1 MRVIGQ
7 YPTKRSKIPGN
18 ARQNMRRPKGSRH
31 MADRSAEI
39 RHIPIVLGAAAMVLG
54 LAASPDADAA
64 AVLKPDTSF
73 ASHRALYEM
82 TLRSTEHGSSVADAT
97 GTMYYRFEALC
108 GGWEVESRVALQLH
122 YGNVGATEV
131 IETTWTF
138 TSFESY
144 DGTELTYAVDHKR
157 DGMIQE
163 AFAGEA
169 GKDSEGGG
177 ASFDDELMTSVA
189 LPSETL
195 FPAEHLRMMLD
206 HAKRAKG
213 PFRQVVFDGAST
225 SNPYSV
231 NAFVIGPVRGQHALA
246 ANDAA
251 SDAANGGG
259 AMLVGAWPASVRPM
273 QTYRIRM
280 AYFPVTGANTVPEFE
295 IEVDYREDGI
305 AERMIQDFGD
315 FALDL
320 TPSKLELLPVAE
332 CE

>member
-1 MRVIGQ
+1 
-7 YPTKRSKIPGN
+7 
-18 ARQNMRRPKGSRH
+18 
-31 MADRSAEI
+31 MADKPAEI
-39 RHIPIVLGAAAMVLG
+39 RQVPIALSAVAMVLG
-54 LAASPDADAA
+54 LAVSPVAGAA
-64 AVLKPDTSF
+64 TVLKPDTSF
-73 ASHRALYEM
+73 TSHRALYEM
-82 TLRSTEHGSSVADAT
+82 SLRSTEHGSNVADAD
-97 GTMYYRFEALC
+97 GTMFYRFEALC

-122 YGNVGATEV
+122 YGNVGASEV

-144 DGTELTYAVDHKR
+144 DGSELTYTVDHKR

-169 GKDSEGGG
+169 GKDSSGGG
-177 ASFDDELMTSVA
+177 ASFDDDLMTSVA

-195 FPAEHLRMMLD
+195 FPAEHLRLMLD

-213 PFRQVVFDGAST
+213 PFRKVVFDGAST

-231 NAFVIGPVRGQHALA
+231 NAFVIGPVHGQPAMA
-246 ANDAA
+246 ATN
-251 SDAANGGG
+251 SANSSS
-259 AMLVGAWPASVRPM
+259 AMLVGAWPASVRPLV
-273 QTYRIRM
+273 TYRIRM
-280 AYFPVTGANTVPEFE
+280 AYFPTIGAKTTPEFE

-315 FALDL
+315 FALDI
-320 TPSKLELLPVAE
+320 TPSQVELLPVAE